1 MSGQKVLQEL
11 AEKKQKLSREAS
23 KLQVAGRQLE
33 IDNIQLVLKELRASD
48 DPHIFI
54 QASAPIR
61 YQFKDEWGRMYLGKR
76 RLNWTKRE
84 ISCLENRLASLL
96 SEKYHAASPED
107 KENQIRQIPSEL
119 KGRLIPLF
127 VTRYNALPPEDKKKQ
142 IDEVL
147 NEVLS
152 KLTLKVEQNNP
163 ISTVVSQLRTDIEKF
178 KEVLKA
184 EVGTPQ
190 KNGWLKS
197 PNPMET
203 ALQLHNIVYIL
214 LDKEIDFGEKYPAI
228 FHFHQEA
235 IGSRRGPVIDALLH
249 SILVGLTMC
258 VVLSLIGAFI
268 TFLASPLLFTAGF
281 LPILFGIS
289 GGISFFA
296 GISSYVI
303 QAYHNFPLTGGDM
316 ATRGKAVHDDLKALA
331 HEIEKQHSTFGNFF
345 QEIPVQLQKAF
356 EETLGGGNKNET
368 EATLNFS

>member
-1 MSGQKVLQEL
+1 MVKYQNILKCKRIYYVEPKSIKRISW
-11 AEKKQKLSREAS
+11 KKQELSREAS
-23 KLQVAGRQLE
+23 KLQVARRQLE
-33 IDNIQLVLKELRASD
+33 IDNIQLVLKELRPSNNPD
-48 DPHIFI
+48 ISI

-96 SEKYHAASPED
+96 SEKYHAASAED

-127 VTRYNALPPEDKKKQ
+127 LTRYNALSPEDKKKQ

-163 ISTVVSQLRTDIEKF
+163 ISTVVSKLKTDIEKF

-184 EVGTPQ
+184 EVDTPQ
-190 KNGWLKS
+190 KNGWCEP
-197 PNPMET
+197 PNPMKT
-203 ALQLHNIVYIL
+203 ALELHDAVCKL

-235 IGSRRGPVIDALLH
+235 IGSRRGPVIDALVPPSVIFFRKYLLNRRKMLKKF
-249 SILVGLTMC
+249 SLMESF
-258 VVLSLIGAFI
+258 LS
-268 TFLASPLLFTAGF
+268 
-281 LPILFGIS
+281 
-289 GGISFFA
+289 
-296 GISSYVI
+296 
-303 QAYHNFPLTGGDM
+303 
-316 ATRGKAVHDDLKALA
+316 RGNL
-331 HEIEKQHSTFGNFF
+331 
-345 QEIPVQLQKAF
+345 
-356 EETLGGGNKNET
+356 
-368 EATLNFS
+368 